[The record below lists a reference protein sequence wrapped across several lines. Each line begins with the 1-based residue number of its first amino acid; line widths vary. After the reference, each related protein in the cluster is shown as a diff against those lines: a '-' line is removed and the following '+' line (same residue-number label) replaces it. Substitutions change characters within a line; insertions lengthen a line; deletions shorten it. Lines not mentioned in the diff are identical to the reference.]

1 MDGDVYLY
9 PTKEAP
15 MFLLANSSVC
25 WRVVACCAWVYPI
38 VHPMRGPR
46 VMRLRLQT
54 KGKWTNRIPIL
65 SRSKEK
71 YCASRAMTMSLG
83 ARTGKK

>member
-38 VHPMRGPR
+38 VKRMPTTRL
-46 VMRLRLQT
+46 MRLR
-54 KGKWTNRIPIL
+54 K
-65 SRSKEK
+65 
-71 YCASRAMTMSLG
+71 
-83 ARTGKK
+83 